1 MRQDAFPEA
10 ETVARAEY
18 EHSADP
24 HAFLIMVRAAYLD
37 HRLFDVLQALEA
49 APELLSRESAVRDD
63 LQTLALEVY
72 LKTEKIHEADRM
84 VDRCI
89 ERQGD
94 RPGLLLRKA
103 SVLGL
108 MAKYEQARDVL
119 LQLNRRL
126 PGRPA
131 VLKRLVTVYEQLRDG
146 DSAEAFRRALR
157 RSETADLH
165 DPSEVPEE
173 KRAT

>member
-18 EHSADP
+18 EHSGDP

-37 HRLFDVLQALEA
+37 HRLFDVLQA
-49 APELLSRESAVRDD
+49 RESAPEMLSNETSVQDD
-63 LQTLALEVY
+63 SQSLALEAY
-72 LKTEKIHEADRM
+72 LQTEKVHEAARM
-84 VDRCI
+84 VNQCI
-89 ERQGD
+89 GRHGG

-108 MAKYEQARDVL
+108 MAKYEEARDVL

-131 VLKRLVTVYEQLRDG
+131 VLRRLVTVFEQMRDN
-146 DSAEAFRRALR
+146 DSAAAFRRALR
-157 RSETADLH
+157 NANSGSNGDA
-165 DPSEVPEE
+165 
-173 KRAT
+173 